1 MDGASEAAGVQQASG
16 DVVVEVAEFQGY
28 APEGLE
34 PSVDGLGGSVR
45 AMLPVEEREDVAYAP
60 PRIAVSSSA
69 ASER

>member
-1 MDGASEAAGVQQASG
+1 MARLEAAGVQQASG

-45 AMLPVEEREDVAYAP
+45 AVLPVKNARTVACAP
-60 PRIAVSSSA
+60 THSCK
-69 ASER
+69 

>member
-1 MDGASEAAGVQQASG
+1 MACLKPPACSRLLVMQLSRF
-16 DVVVEVAEFQGY
+16 AESQGY

-34 PSVDGLGGSVR
+34 PSVDGLGGPVR
-45 AMLPVEEREDVAYAP
+45 AVLPVEEREDVAHAP